1 MGLQRNQGVQ
11 VKEGE
16 QFDIR
21 LTVEEFKGHVNMYT
35 LWKPGMEIHVSHVK
49 RRSIPNFV
57 FPGGIR
63 PSRPSKVTWVSRS
76 SELKVSGHAQD
87 NSPEGK
93 AVSNG
98 ADDGRKRK
106 QVDDSLE
113 TNLRNAKRLAAAPP
127 ATGGVHEGSP
137 PCFTS
142 GADDGRKRN
151 QVDDSLETDLRN
163 AKHLAAAPPST
174 GGVHEGS
181 PPCFTKAADDGRKGK
196 QVDDSLETNL
206 RNAKRVAAV
215 PPSMGGVHEGSPPL
229 SSCSMKCDTMNTH
242 RSEESRT
249 ENSENNTPDSLKNL
263 KNLVEVSSQNVQANG
278 SANCS
283 PPSETPL
290 AAADTRE
297 AENLAIEKIMS
308 GPYVSHQVLPEELDE
323 LEDDFEYRNQDKDF
337 RGNKKGSP
345 MESSKANAAVAV
357 PVPSTN
363 GSASSSGLYSNGNLE
378 ELEVLFPN
386 LVTFCFVC
394 SCLYLVFLVDP
405 YLCFVDLY
413 AISSYWK
420 WVKQM
425 FFDCLTSDVK
435 KVTSRK

>member
-1 MGLQRNQGVQ
+1 
-11 VKEGE
+11 
-16 QFDIR
+16 
-21 LTVEEFKGHVNMYT
+21 
-35 LWKPGMEIHVSHVK
+35 
-49 RRSIPNFV
+49 
-57 FPGGIR
+57 
-63 PSRPSKVTWVSRS
+63 
-76 SELKVSGHAQD
+76 
-87 NSPEGK
+87 
-93 AVSNG
+93 
-98 ADDGRKRK
+98 
-106 QVDDSLE
+106 
-113 TNLRNAKRLAAAPP
+113 
-127 ATGGVHEGSP
+127 
-137 PCFTS
+137 
-142 GADDGRKRN
+142 
-151 QVDDSLETDLRN
+151 
-163 AKHLAAAPPST
+163 
-174 GGVHEGS
+174 
-181 PPCFTKAADDGRKGK
+181 
-196 QVDDSLETNL
+196 
-206 RNAKRVAAV
+206 
-215 PPSMGGVHEGSPPL
+215 
-229 SSCSMKCDTMNTH
+229 MNTH

>member
-63 PSRPSKVTWVSRS
+63 PSRPTKVTWVSRS
-76 SELKVSGHAQD
+76 SELTVSGHAQD

-113 TNLRNAKRLAAAPP
+113 TNLRNAKRLAA
-127 ATGGVHEGSP
+127 V
-137 PCFTS
+137 
-142 GADDGRKRN
+142 
-151 QVDDSLETDLRN
+151 
-163 AKHLAAAPPST
+163 PPST
-174 GGVHEGS
+174 GGI
-181 PPCFTKAADDGRKGK
+181 
-196 QVDDSLETNL
+196 
-206 RNAKRVAAV
+206 
-215 PPSMGGVHEGSPPL
+215 HEGSPPL